1 MGEFVRKSSPTFF
14 DGNQRQILE
23 TEGRGAMDY
32 RRRSRMKKSLITF
45 LFGLTFLYLIS
56 TSVSFCQEEEI
67 DIEEL
72 KKKAPKVFIDCPI
85 CDIDY
90 TRTEITF
97 VNYVRDRKEADIHVL
112 VTSLRTGAGG
122 REYTIAFI
130 GQNKFEGIND
140 THKYFTDQ
148 TDTQDEI
155 REGMV
160 KAMKVGLMSYV
171 AKTPIASRIEIS
183 YRGEIKPAEVKDK
196 WNYWVF
202 RLSGRGY
209 IRGEE
214 SLKYRSLNGSLSA
227 SRVTEKLKIQLS
239 ASVYHYKEDFTYE
252 DEVIESTRD
261 SWYLNGLFV
270 KSLNDHWSVGFFIA
284 AESSSYENIEFS
296 LVPQPA
302 IEYNLFPYS
311 ESTRRQLRF
320 LYRIGFNSVRYR
332 EETIYDKMS
341 ENLWSESLSITFDVR
356 EKWGTISTT
365 LAGSHYFHDF
375 SKYHLTLFNIL
386 SLRLFKGL
394 NFFVI
399 GSGSRIHDQLS
410 LVKGETSL
418 EEVLLRRRELET
430 GYDYF
435 FSIGLSFTFGSI
447 FTNVVNPRFG
457 SRGYSGMSVIID

>member
-1 MGEFVRKSSPTFF
+1 
-14 DGNQRQILE
+14 
-23 TEGRGAMDY
+23 
-32 RRRSRMKKSLITF
+32 MKKSLITF
-45 LFGLTFLYLIS
+45 LFGLTFLCLVSIS
-56 TSVSFCQEEEI
+56 FSFGQEEETN
-67 DIEEL
+67 IEEL
-72 KKKAPKVFIDCPI
+72 KKKAPKVFIDCPM

-112 VTSLRTGAGG
+112 VTSQRTGAGG
-122 REYTIAFI
+122 REYTLAFI
-130 GQNKFEGIND
+130 GQNKFEDVND
-140 THKYFTDQ
+140 TQKYFSEQ
-148 TDTQDEI
+148 TDTEDEI

-183 YRGEIKPAEVKDK
+183 YSEEIKPTEVKDK

-202 RLSGRGY
+202 RISGSGR

-214 SLKYRSLNGSLSA
+214 SYKSRSLNGSLSA

-239 ASVYHYKEDFTYE
+239 TSASYYREDFTYDDE
-252 DEVIESTRD
+252 DIESTRE
-261 SWYLNGLFV
+261 SWYFSGLFV
-270 KSLNDHWSVGFFIA
+270 KSLNDHWSVGFFLG
-284 AESSSYENIEFS
+284 AESSTYENIQLS
-296 LVPQPA
+296 ISPQPA

-320 LYRIGFNSVRYR
+320 LYRIGFNSVTYR

-341 ENLWSESLSITFDVR
+341 ENLWSESLSITFDIR
-356 EKWGTISTT
+356 EKWGSISTT

-375 SKYHLTLFNIL
+375 NKYHLTFFNIVN
-386 SLRLFKGL
+386 LRLFKGL
-394 NFFVI
+394 SFFAF
-399 GSGSRIHDQLS
+399 GGGSRIHDQLS
-410 LVKGETSL
+410 LTKGEASL
-418 EEVLLRRRELET
+418 EEVLLRRIELET
-430 GYDYF
+430 SYDYF

-457 SRGYSGMSVIID
+457 SRGYGGMSVIIH

>member
-1 MGEFVRKSSPTFF
+1 
-14 DGNQRQILE
+14 
-23 TEGRGAMDY
+23 
-32 RRRSRMKKSLITF
+32 MKKLLMAF
-45 LFGLTFLYLIS
+45 LFGLTFLCLIS
-56 TSVSFCQEEEI
+56 TSFSFCQEEEI

-72 KKKAPKVFIDCPI
+72 KKQAPKVFIDCSM

-140 THKYFTDQ
+140 TQKYFTEQ

-160 KAMKVGLMSYV
+160 NAMKVGLMSYV

-183 YRGEIKPAEVKDK
+183 FREEAQPAEVKDK

-202 RLSGRGY
+202 RISGGAY
-209 IRGEE
+209 TRGEE
-214 SLKYRSLNGSLSA
+214 SYKYKSINGSVSA
-227 SRVTEKLKIQLS
+227 SRVTEELKITLS
-239 ASVYHYKEDFTYE
+239 ASVYHYRDDFTYE
-252 DEVIESTRD
+252 DEVIVSTQD
-261 SWYLNGLFV
+261 SMYFSGLFV
-270 KSLNDHWSVGFFIA
+270 KGLNDHWSVGFFLS
-284 AESSSYENIEFS
+284 AESSTYENINFS
-296 LVPQPA
+296 IVPQPA

-320 LYRIGFNSVRYR
+320 LYRIGLNSVRYR

-341 ENLWSESLSITFDVR
+341 ENLWSENLSITFDVR
-356 EKWGTISTT
+356 EKWGSISTT
-365 LAGSHYFHDF
+365 LSGSHYFHDF
-375 SKYHLTLFNIL
+375 RKYHLSLFSIL

-394 NFFVI
+394 NFYVL

-410 LVKGETSL
+410 LVRGEASL
-418 EEVLLRRRELET
+418 EEVLLRRRELESS
-430 GYDYF
+430 YDYF

-457 SRGYSGMSVIID
+457 SQGYSGMSVIID

>member
-1 MGEFVRKSSPTFF
+1 
-14 DGNQRQILE
+14 
-23 TEGRGAMDY
+23 
-32 RRRSRMKKSLITF
+32 MKKSLSLF
-45 LFGLTFLYLIS
+45 LFGLTFLCLIS
-56 TSVSFCQEEEI
+56 TSFSFCQEEET

-72 KKKAPKVFIDCPI
+72 KKQAPKVFIDCPM

-130 GQNKFEGIND
+130 GQKKFKGVND
-140 THKYFTDQ
+140 TQKYFSEQ
-148 TDTQDEI
+148 TDTEDEI

-160 KAMKVGLMSYV
+160 KTMKVGLMSYV

-183 YRGEIKPAEVKDK
+183 YREEAQPAEVKDK

-202 RLSGRGY
+202 RISGSGRV
-209 IRGEE
+209 RGQE
-214 SLKYRSLNGSLSA
+214 SVKSRSLNSSLSA
-227 SRVTEKLKIQLS
+227 SRVTEELKISLS
-239 ASVYHYKEDFTYE
+239 ASLYHTKEDYTYG
-252 DEVIESTRD
+252 DEVIESTQD
-261 SWYLNGLFV
+261 SLYFSGLFV
-270 KSLNDHWSVGFFIA
+270 KSLSDHWSVGFFLS
-284 AESSSYENIEFS
+284 AESSTYDNIDFS
-296 LVPQPA
+296 IVPQPA

-341 ENLWSESLSITFDVR
+341 ENLWSESLSVTFDVR
-356 EKWGTISTT
+356 EKWGSISTT

-375 SKYHLTLFNIL
+375 SKYHLSIFGIL
-386 SLRLFKGL
+386 SLRMFKGL
-394 NFFVI
+394 NFFVL

-410 LVKGETSL
+410 LVKGEATL
-418 EEVLLRRRELET
+418 EEVLLQRRQLET
-430 GYDYF
+430 SYNYF